1 MEGLFIYLFIF
12 FSITEGFSNKN
23 GSIIKG
29 MINRNGNNGGFADI
43 NDGIGI
49 VKSSTDRNHRLI

>member
-1 MEGLFIYLFIF
+1 
-12 FSITEGFSNKN
+12 
-23 GSIIKG
+23 